1 MLSLSL
7 HVRREKGRV
16 GAEGVEKSKC
26 FWRLSGGGG
35 REVNQLT
42 TRREERKGHDAVS
55 YGTPR
60 RRWIGVGSKDSK
72 WH

>member
-7 HVRREKGRV
+7 HVRSEKGRV
-16 GAEGVEKSKC
+16 RAEGVEKSKC
-26 FWRLSGGGG
+26 FWRLSGGG